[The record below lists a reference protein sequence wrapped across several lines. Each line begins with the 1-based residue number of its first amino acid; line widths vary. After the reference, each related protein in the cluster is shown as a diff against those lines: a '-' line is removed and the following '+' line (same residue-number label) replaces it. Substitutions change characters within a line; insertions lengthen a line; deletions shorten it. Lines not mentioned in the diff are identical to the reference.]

1 MATDIDS
8 SDALL
13 TVSRGLQV
21 LRAFRGERNPLSNS
35 EIVARTGLPKSTVSR
50 LTTTLMF
57 SGFLR
62 HAAGGRQFE
71 LGTGS
76 LGIGHA
82 FLEASPLVQLAQP
95 FMQALADQLNVSVA
109 LAIRDQ
115 FEMLYVTYCSGKNI
129 ATLRLGVGS
138 LLPMESTAIGRAYMW
153 GLPEEERRLL
163 FEQMR
168 ERFGAAFESIHDGI
182 QTSFAELDSTGTCLV
197 KGGYQRDTYGIGVP
211 VRVGVNRT
219 VMGMNCGAAV
229 VGADFNRVRSVI
241 GEALKDAAPR
251 LERVLQDLEGPI

>member
-8 SDALL
+8 GDALL

-21 LRAFRGERNPLSNS
+21 LRAFRGHRNPLSNA

-50 LTTTLMF
+50 LTTTLMVA
-57 SGFLR
+57 GFLR

-71 LGTGS
+71 LGSGS

-82 FLEASPLVQLAQP
+82 FLESSPLVRLALP
-95 FMQALADQLNVSVA
+95 FMQALADELNVSVA

-115 FEMLYVTYCSGKNI
+115 FEMLYVAYCSGKNI

-138 LLPMESTAIGRAYMW
+138 MLPMESTAIGRAYMW
-153 GLPEEERRLL
+153 GLPEAEREAL
-163 FEQMR
+163 FGQMH
-168 ERFGAAFESIHDGI
+168 EHFGAGFQAIHQGI
-182 QTSFAELDSTGTCLV
+182 LTSFAELDASGTCLV

-211 VRVGVNRT
+211 IRAGVRET
-219 VMGMNCGAAV
+219 VMA
-229 VGADFNRVRSVI
+229 
-241 GEALKDAAPR
+241 
-251 LERVLQDLEGPI
+251 